1 MGTFLR
7 TTLLLGTLTG
17 LLLAAGWLI
26 GGTGGAIFA
35 LFFAAIM
42 NFGSYWFSDKI
53 VLRMSGAHE
62 VDRNQAPRLY
72 AMVEDLADNAKLPMP
87 KVYVI
92 QTDVPNAFA
101 TGRSPRKAA
110 VAATTGIMRVL
121 SEEELRGVMAHELAH
136 VKNRDTLISAV
147 AATIAGAISLLAN
160 MAQWALI
167 FGGFSRD
174 GDGGGAGN
182 IVGALVLIIVAPI
195 AAVIVQMAISRSREF
210 AADREGAEISGDA
223 RGLANALIKIEN
235 YVKGHQQMDV
245 NAGTA
250 HMYIINPLKGG
261 ISGLFS
267 THPDTEKRVERLK
280 QIAEKQGHVML

>member
-1 MGTFLR
+1 MGTFMR
-7 TTLLLGTLTG
+7 TTLLLGALTG
-17 LLLAAGWLI
+17 LLLAAGWLM
-26 GGTGGAIFA
+26 GGSGGVIFA
-35 LFFAAIM
+35 FVFAIIM

-72 AMVEDLADNAKLPMP
+72 AMVEELASNAKLPMP

-101 TGRSPRKAA
+101 TGRNPKHAA

-167 FGGFSRD
+167 FGGFNRGND
-174 GDGGGAGN
+174 EGGGN
-182 IVGALVLIIVAPI
+182 IIGALVMIIVAPI
-195 AAVIVQMAISRSREF
+195 AAAIVQMAISRSREF

-223 RGLANALIKIEN
+223 RQLANALLKIEN
-235 YVKGHQQMDV
+235 YVKGHRQMEV

-267 THPDTEKRVERLK
+267 THPATEDRVERLRK
-280 QIAEKQGHVML
+280 IAEKQGHVML